1 MGNMCTAALYTRV
14 KYRTLQLC
22 IAARAYRSI
31 RSSVYVW
38 KSDLRSQYG
47 NLSSLQS
54 FPTAPHTGR
63 RSRSS
68 RNTRLT
74 VLSARTL
81 TSWTR
86 AHLCSAPC
94 RFRSICRGAGC
105 LSPQTPRVRWCR
117 LGTLDRLDVTARQAR
132 GERDPGVGGARELD
146 PRRLLGPRLVRIG
159 VNAWSSS
166 GPHSDTH
173 FVYLSRW

>member
-1 MGNMCTAALYTRV
+1 MWMAKWVICALYTRV
-14 KYRTLQLC
+14 KYGRFNC

-47 NLSSLQS
+47 NISSLQS

-117 LGTLDRLDVTARQAR
+117 LGTLDRLDVTAPVGKWRRR
-132 GERDPGVGGARELD
+132 GEHPRPPRRHGPLGTRRARPRRGGGAR
-146 PRRLLGPRLVRIG
+146 
-159 VNAWSSS
+159 A
-166 GPHSDTH
+166 
-173 FVYLSRW
+173 